1 MKIARTNHFKD
12 AWQQLDEDQKK
23 QARKAIR
30 NLALDVRYPALR
42 VKKIRG
48 TEHIWEARV
57 SREIRLTFHVQGDT
71 VILRNIGHHDETLDR
86 P

>member
-1 MKIARTNHFKD
+1 MRIARTDTFKK
-12 AWQQLDEDQKK
+12 AWQRLNEVEKK

-30 NLALDVRYPALR
+30 NLAMDVRYPSLR

-48 TEHIWEARV
+48 TEYIWEARV
-57 SREIRLTFHVQGDT
+57 SREIRLTFYVQGDT
-71 VILRNIGHHDETLDR
+71 LILRNIGDR